1 MVSITATN
9 NDTFF
14 TLVTEKGKTVEVSF
28 GSWGVAVYVP
38 TKRNPLPLGKTF
50 SNLAEALE
58 SYKDKQIKLALYT
71 LIES

>member
-1 MVSITATN
+1 MVTITATN

-28 GSWGVAVYVP
+28 GSWGVMVYLP
-38 TKRNPLPLGKTF
+38 TAKKPMPFGKRF
-50 SNLAEALE
+50 DSLADALE

-71 LIES
+71 LLES

>member
-38 TKRNPLPLGKTF
+38 TKRNRLPLGRTF
-50 SNLAEALE
+50 ATLLEALE
-58 SYKDKQIKLALYT
+58 SYKDKQVKLALHA
-71 LIES
+71 LIEA